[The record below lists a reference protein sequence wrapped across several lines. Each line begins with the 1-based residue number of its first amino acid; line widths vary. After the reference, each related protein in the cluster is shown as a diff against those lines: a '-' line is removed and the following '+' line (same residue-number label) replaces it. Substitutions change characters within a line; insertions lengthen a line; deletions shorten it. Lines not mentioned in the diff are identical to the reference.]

1 MVRIHGGK
9 GQKNRLS
16 LFACACDG
24 AWGGDNA
31 SSASAPAWVSGEVF
45 VVALALALAA
55 DVSGNYSGKL
65 ARSAVTSV
73 VLPALSCG
81 NNGRCTGS
89 LLKTSTSVA
98 WWLWSRV
105 ILFTDLGAW

>member
-1 MVRIHGGK
+1 MRMRRG
-9 GQKNRLS
+9 L
-16 LFACACDG
+16 
-24 AWGGDNA
+24 GGDNA

-55 DVSGNYSGKL
+55 DVSGNCSGKL

-81 NNGRCTGS
+81 IGMT
-89 LLKTSTSVA
+89 LKF
-98 WWLWSRV
+98 
-105 ILFTDLGAW
+105 IL